1 MVMFVF
7 ETCVCVYTSKY
18 ILPSHENMIRS
29 LCVTL
34 HEHMWDSSMLLFLS
48 IIESL
53 MTHDKNTCYFFIN
66 KFMICVWMCF
76 SLQGLHHSTY
86 LVSSVSSFHVIW
98 LFARLFF
105 LGYIVKWNDSWY
117 DRAIRNRTIS
127 YSFYGRWTNLIINLQ
142 QKYCMLWYLSYYFI
156 YFESFLFSYLSWF
169 SCQLLGS
176 LQRLF
181 TIQRPPGPFSFTKAS
196 WGRLSWFSSEFNKTG
211 KLEIGNFNDY
221 VILTYKSS
229 TTTSKFQIDRKGP
242 NGSSILV

>member
-1 MVMFVF
+1 MNQPGKTCGKHISYPAPRPRTHSTPPSKNKIESNSLRINLKSIKWYGDVCFWNM
-7 ETCVCVYTSKY
+7 CVCVYTSKY

-53 MTHDKNTCYFFIN
+53 MTHDKNTCYFSIN

-156 YFESFLFSYLSWF
+156 YLNLFCFLICLDLAA
-169 SCQLLGS
+169 SC
-176 LQRLF
+176 
-181 TIQRPPGPFSFTKAS
+181 
-196 WGRLSWFSSEFNKTG
+196 
-211 KLEIGNFNDY
+211 
-221 VILTYKSS
+221 
-229 TTTSKFQIDRKGP
+229 
-242 NGSSILV
+242 